1 MSAPRA
7 ILITGAA
14 SGIGAAT
21 ARLLAGP
28 GQKLA
33 LHTRRNLAALE
44 AVAAELRAAGAEV
57 RCLSGDLADAGTPA
71 RLVAEAAAEGGLL
84 ALVANAG
91 FADRTAFAALD
102 AARLA
107 ASCAPITQGF
117 FGLAHAALVHLPEGG
132 RIVAVS
138 SFVAHAFRP
147 GVPLFAASAVAKA
160 GVEAMVKLLAIEL
173 APRRITVNAVVP
185 GFIRKDSQAH
195 AALEPERW
203 KTIGA
208 AIPLGRLG
216 EPAEVAATIA
226 FLLGPGAS
234 YVTGQCLHV
243 DGGLCI

>member
-1 MSAPRA
+1 MHSDPA

-28 GQKLA
+28 GRTLA
-33 LHTRRNLAALE
+33 LHTRKNLAGLE
-44 AVAAELRAAGAEV
+44 TVAGTVRAAGAQV
-57 RCLSGDLADAGTPA
+57 RLLAGDLADPDTPA
-71 RLVAEAAAEGGLL
+71 RLVAEAAGEGGLA

-107 ASCAPITQGF
+107 ASHDAIARGF
-117 FGLAHAALVHLPEGG
+117 FGLAQAAVPRLQDGG

-147 GVPLFAASAVAKA
+147 GLPLFAASAIAKA
-160 GVEAMVKLLAIEL
+160 AVEAMMKLLAIEL
-173 APRRITVNAVVP
+173 APRRITVNAVAP
-185 GFIRKDSQAH
+185 GFVRKDSTVH
-195 AALEPERW
+195 AAMEPERW
-203 KTIGA
+203 KTIGEK
-208 AIPLGRLG
+208 IPLGRIG
-216 EPAEVAATIA
+216 EPDEIAAAIA
-226 FLLGPGAS
+226 FLLSPGAS
-234 YVTGQCLHV
+234 YITGQCLHV